1 MTKLLFYSLIVY
13 SIWILIFQNVIYKSR
28 HVLPILLLFF
38 IILAIG
44 IEFVLKKKSKLLN
57 SIAVIFLFSLVQ
69 ITSNIVG
76 DHKKPVAISQLKDD
90 LINSSTRKTIASTP
104 LINFYLQT
112 HDIDASYINVLK
124 QDQITTLLNSES
136 KKDVLIVGNFTK
148 IFSEKYNIIQSKTY
162 YHNPY
167 VNRMWSKIE
176 TFSLSG
182 NK

>member
-1 MTKLLFYSLIVY
+1 M
-13 SIWILIFQNVIYKSR
+13 
-28 HVLPILLLFF
+28 LFF
-38 IILAIG
+38 IIIVIG

-57 SIAVIFLFSLVQ
+57 AITIIFLFSLVQ
-69 ITSNIVG
+69 ITSNIVR

-90 LINSSTRKTIASTP
+90 LINSSSRKTIVSTP

-124 QDQITTLLNSES
+124 QDQINELLNSAS
-136 KKDVLIVGNFTK
+136 KKDILIVGNFTNN
-148 IFSEKYNIIQSKTY
+148 FSEKYNIIQSKTY

-176 TFSLSG
+176 TFSVSN